1 MSRKEQLL
9 SFLKESP
16 EDSFLNYALAQEFIG
31 EGNDTE
37 AEKIFISLLSNDP
50 EYTATYYH
58 MGKLLERKAQKDD
71 AMDMYRKGIVMAKKK
86 GEQHTLSELQ
96 SALLELEYDD

>member
-1 MSRKEQLL
+1 MNRKEQLL

-16 EDSFLNYALAQEFIG
+16 EDSFLNYALAQEFISA
-31 EGNDTE
+31 GNDIE
-37 AEKIFISLLSNDP
+37 AEKIFNFLLNNDP

-58 MGKLLERKAQKDD
+58 MGKLLERKAEKDD
-71 AMDMYRKGIVMAKKK
+71 AMNMYRKGIEIAKKK